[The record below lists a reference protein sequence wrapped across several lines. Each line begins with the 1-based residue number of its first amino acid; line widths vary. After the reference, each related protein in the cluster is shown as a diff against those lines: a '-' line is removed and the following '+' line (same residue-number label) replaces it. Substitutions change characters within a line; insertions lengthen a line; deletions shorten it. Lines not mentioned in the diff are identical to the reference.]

1 MNKLN
6 EERQTF
12 RFDRAAQVQ
21 LPDTVS
27 RKNYRTKV
35 FKSGNSLA
43 VRIPAGSDLKPGM
56 EMELTVED
64 GVMLALKPIDAPKRK
79 IDISGFAGK
88 APWLKPIP
96 PELREFEER
105 PSTKLAREA
114 YEAAQKARDDT

>member
-1 MNKLN
+1 MNKLH
-6 EERQTF
+6 EELQTF
-12 RFDRAAQVQ
+12 RFDGSVPARPLVAAK
-21 LPDTVS
+21 

-43 VRIPAGSDLKPGM
+43 VRIPAGTDLKPGM
-56 EMELTVED
+56 EMDLTVED
-64 GVMLALKPIDAPKRK
+64 GIMLALKPINAPKRK

-114 YEAAQKARDDT
+114 YEAAQKAEGDT

>member
-1 MNKLN
+1 MDKMQ

-12 RFDRAAQVQ
+12 RFDGSSPAR
-21 LPDTVS
+21 LIEPVS

-43 VRIPAGSDLKPGM
+43 VRIPAGTDLKPGM
-56 EMELTVED
+56 DLTVED
-64 GVMLALKPIDAPKRK
+64 GVMLALKPIEAPKRK

-88 APWLKPIP
+88 APWLKPLS

-114 YEAAQKARDDT
+114 YEAANKARDET

>member
-12 RFDRAAQVQ
+12 RFDGSVPAR
-21 LPDTVS
+21 LIEPVS

-43 VRIPAGSDLKPGM
+43 VRIPAGTDLMPGM
-56 EMELTVED
+56 EMDLTVED
-64 GVMLALKPIDAPKRK
+64 GVMLALKPINAPKRK

-88 APWLKPIP
+88 APWLKPLP
-96 PELREFEER
+96 PELRDFEER

-114 YEAAQKARDDT
+114 YEAANKARDET

>member
-12 RFDRAAQVQ
+12 RFDGSVSARPVE
-21 LPDTVS
+21 PVS

-43 VRIPAGSDLKPGM
+43 VRIPAGTELKPGM
-56 EMELTVED
+56 EMDLTVED

-79 IDISGFAGK
+79 IDVSSFWGK
-88 APWLKPIP
+88 AKGLQV
-96 PELREFEER
+96 PERRDFEER
-105 PSTKLAREA
+105 LSTIAARKAALEA
-114 YEAAQKARDDT
+114 GQA

>member
-12 RFDRAAQVQ
+12 RLDGAVPTRQ
-21 LPDTVS
+21 PDTVN

-56 EMELTVED
+56 EMDLTVED
-64 GVMLALKPIDAPKRK
+64 GVMLALKPIEAPKRK

-114 YEAAQKARDDT
+114 YEAAQKARGDT

>member
-12 RFDRAAQVQ
+12 RLDGAVPAR
-21 LPDTVS
+21 LLEPVS

-56 EMELTVED
+56 EMDLTVED
-64 GVMLALKPIDAPKRK
+64 GVMLALKPIDSPKRK
-79 IDISGFAGK
+79 IDVSSFWGK
-88 APWLKPIP
+88 AKGLHVPD
-96 PELREFEER
+96 RRDFDER
-105 PSTKLAREA
+105 PSAIAARKAAAEA
-114 YEAAQKARDDT
+114 GNA